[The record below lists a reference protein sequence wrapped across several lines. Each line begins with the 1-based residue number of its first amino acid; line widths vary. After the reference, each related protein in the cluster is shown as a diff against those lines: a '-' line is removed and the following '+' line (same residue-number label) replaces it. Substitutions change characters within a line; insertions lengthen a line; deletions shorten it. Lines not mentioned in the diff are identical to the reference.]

1 MKKLFLIFL
10 CLITINTFSQTP
22 IKTIRVANAT
32 TAFGENL
39 VDGTR
44 VYNVATE
51 ELWIANTG
59 VVNSATLT
67 TASDSFYFIMTDKF
81 PFKVD
86 ATNNSQVEFILGR
99 DTIKES
105 FDFEYPQYALVSSA
119 SDYATTALD
128 NLASVAINESLISD
142 TDNTDALGSTA
153 INWSDLFLGDGGVI
167 DWDNGNVK
175 ITHSAGLL
183 TLSSDLT
190 LAVNNSIRLS
200 GAGGIEILSSI
211 GRDAD
216 NYISW
221 DSDDKLAIMIGSE
234 RHDFRSISDGAADK
248 DKLVTQG
255 YVDDAVLTTVNWT
268 TWTPSIVWTS
278 TGADPSSVSG
288 VYRYS
293 QIEKTVNF
301 TMAITATMNS
311 GTTQVTATLPV
322 TPKDV
327 NILVPVIAGSTIDV
341 IGYVDAAN
349 NESSLRLLTLVFTIP
364 SGTITFYVSGFYEV
378 E

>member
-1 MKKLFLIFL
+1 MKTLRQLI
-10 CLITINTFSQTP
+10 LILSLVLIGVSGYSQGVTP
-22 IKTIRVANAT
+22 VEVLRVANAT
-32 TAFGENL
+32 TTFDVNIAVGKQIY
-39 VDGTR
+39 DIGTDKLY
-44 VYNVATE
+44 VCKTASVST
-51 ELWIANTG
+51 L
-59 VVNSATLT
+59 TLT
-67 TASDSFYFIMTDKF
+67 TGTANFTLI
-81 PFKVD
+81 
-86 ATNNSQVEFILGR
+86 GG
-99 DTIKES
+99 
-105 FDFEYPQYALVSSA
+105 SA

>member
-1 MKKLFLIFL
+1 
-10 CLITINTFSQTP
+10 
-22 IKTIRVANAT
+22 
-32 TAFGENL
+32 
-39 VDGTR
+39 
-44 VYNVATE
+44 
-51 ELWIANTG
+51 
-59 VVNSATLT
+59 
-67 TASDSFYFIMTDKF
+67 
-81 PFKVD
+81 
-86 ATNNSQVEFILGR
+86 
-99 DTIKES
+99 
-105 FDFEYPQYALVSSA
+105 
-119 SDYATTALD
+119 
-128 NLASVAINESLISD
+128 
-142 TDNTDALGSTA
+142 
-153 INWSDLFLGDGGVI
+153 
-167 DWDNGNVK
+167 
-175 ITHSAGLL
+175 
-183 TLSSDLT
+183 
-190 LAVNNSIRLS
+190 
-200 GAGGIEILSSI
+200 
-211 GRDAD
+211 
-216 NYISW
+216 
-221 DSDDKLAIMIGSE
+221 MIGSE